1 MTDESARPV
10 DPVLLELLTRAEI
23 VSRLRSGSESR
34 LLQSIL
40 EAAVALFRADAASI
54 ALATADGESLEFV
67 VAAGAQGTDVIGLR
81 IGSGQGI
88 AGYVF
93 QTGEAIAIADPKS
106 DPRFGRTVA
115 DQTGFLPNSLLA
127 VPLETPDRTIGVLE
141 VLDSRDGSFDA
152 DALNLASIFARQAA
166 VAIEASRVER
176 EFPILVA
183 NALASYGLELSPELD
198 DAVRALPAHAS
209 DDFWELVEE
218 IAALQQASPQMRAF
232 LRDLL
237 PVAGKHLG
245 RTRERRFSR

>member
-1 MTDESARPV
+1 MTDEHRQPV

-40 EAAVALFRADAASI
+40 EAAVALFHADAASI
-54 ALATADGESLEFV
+54 ALATADGESLEFI
-67 VAAGAQGTDVIGLR
+67 VAAGSQGTDVIGLR
-81 IGSGQGI
+81 IGSGLGI

-93 QTGEAIAIADPKS
+93 QPGEAIAIADPKS
-106 DPRFGRTVA
+106 DPRFGRSVA

-127 VPLETPDRTIGVLE
+127 VPLETPERTIGVLE
-141 VLDSRDGSFDA
+141 VLDSRDGSFDS

-183 NALASYGLELSPELD
+183 NALASYELAPSPDLEQ
-198 DAVRALPAHAS
+198 ALRSMPAHSA

-232 LRDLL
+232 IRDLL
-237 PVAGKHLG
+237 PVASRHLG
-245 RTRERRFSR
+245 RSRERRFSR